1 MKKEYAKPNM
11 EIVSFAVCDV
21 ITTSI
26 AVSPDNIQR
35 ENTIKTIKY

>member
-26 AVSPDNIQR
+26 AVSPTIQSGDA
-35 ENTIKTIKY
+35 IKTIKYY